1 MWVQFVSPFY
11 RERNPGTKKSQGS
24 KSHAGTQGTTGK
36 LAKPDFRVT
45 AFNAHV
51 TEATREIIKVRPVL
65 KDFIW
70 LLMAILCS
78 PPTAPW
84 AHHSC
89 NDAGPTGEER
99 DAWRSQAPHPGPT
112 AGHSADCSR
121 VQALEPSGA
130 PASSYNTLSRCFV
143 CLFVFLF
150 LIFVAVS
157 MNSSVLAGEAEME
170 QQQKIKLIR
179 NTFQLRKP
187 LGELKKENKQPWKG
201 YRGYEL
207 FFSTF
212 TVHLAVGQCYISR
225 YRSPT
230 RAMEGRGNGSA
241 EVSGSF
247 WDGVEDPAG
256 GIFNAFLMFTL
267 HKSHCCYC
275 ASVYPFVNDGVVP
288 TQGLNFCFYKMMILI
303 LRNEKDSAQ
312 LLNMDQSDSKLML
325 SGPKLSLNL
334 SPFLFQKCYA

>member
-1 MWVQFVSPFY
+1 
-11 RERNPGTKKSQGS
+11 
-24 KSHAGTQGTTGK
+24 
-36 LAKPDFRVT
+36 
-45 AFNAHV
+45 
-51 TEATREIIKVRPVL
+51 
-65 KDFIW
+65 
-70 LLMAILCS
+70 MAILCS

-84 AHHSC
+84 AHRSC
-89 NDAGPTGEER
+89 YDAGPTGEER
-99 DAWRSQAPHPGPT
+99 DAWRSQAPHSGPA

-121 VQALEPSGA
+121 VQGSWPLRGTSKFLQH
-130 PASSYNTLSRCFV
+130 TLKMF

-150 LIFVAVS
+150 LIFVPVS

-170 QQQKIKLIR
+170 QQQKIKLMR

-201 YRGYEL
+201 HRGCEL
-207 FFSTF
+207 FFSMF
-212 TVHLAVGQCYISR
+212 TVHLAAGQCYISR

-267 HKSHCCYC
+267 HSHT
-275 ASVYPFVNDGVVP
+275 AAAVP
-288 TQGLNFCFYKMMILI
+288 QFTHL
-303 LRNEKDSAQ
+303 
-312 LLNMDQSDSKLML
+312 
-325 SGPKLSLNL
+325 
-334 SPFLFQKCYA
+334 